1 MKGYK
6 FLAASLLA
14 FGMIQPVSAD
24 NHQTDEA
31 SADQPLSLDALASA
45 FGWDLAGAQITSE
58 KVADGLYVLFGV
70 GGNIGV
76 SIGSD
81 GVLIVDDQFPQ
92 VMEKI
97 EAAIDEIGGDGVDYA
112 INTHWHFD
120 HAEGNN
126 ALGPS
131 GTTIV
136 AHSNARAD
144 MAKGGLVNLVIAKYQ
159 QQPYPK
165 AALPVL
171 TFDDRMQIHFNDNQ
185 IDLMHFSPAHT
196 NGDTAVWF
204 RNQNAVHLGD
214 VFNNSGYPFVDVDSG
229 GGIDGM
235 INFCEQTLAAVG
247 PDGIIIPGHGPVTD
261 TAALSRYVYMLKTVR
276 ARIAEMIDDGKTLQQ
291 VMDAK
296 PTADFDEVYGPET
309 ASLGFVNRVYTSL
322 SQQ

>member
-14 FGMIQPVSAD
+14 FGMIQPLSAD

-97 EAAIDEIGGDGVDYA
+97 EAAIGEIGGDGVDYA

-276 ARIAEMIDDGKTLQQ
+276 ARIAEMIDDGKTLRE
-291 VMDAK
+291 VMEAK
-296 PTADFDEVYGPET
+296 PTTDFDEVYGRKRPR
-309 ASLGFVNRVYTSL
+309 SGS
-322 SQQ
+322 

>member
-31 SADQPLSLDALASA
+31 SGDQPLSLDALASA

-97 EAAIDEIGGDGVDYA
+97 EAAIGEIGGDGVDYA

-171 TFDDRMQIHFNDNQ
+171 TFDDRMQIYFNDNQ

>member
-97 EAAIDEIGGDGVDYA
+97 EAAIGEFGGDGVDYA